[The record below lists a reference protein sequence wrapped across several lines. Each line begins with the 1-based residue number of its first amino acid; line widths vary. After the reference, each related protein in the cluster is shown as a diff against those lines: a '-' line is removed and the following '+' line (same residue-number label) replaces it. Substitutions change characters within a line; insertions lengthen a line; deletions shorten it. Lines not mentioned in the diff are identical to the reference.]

1 MSTRFLRDR
10 PWPCRAFYEWVFCF
24 FVFFAR
30 YLGFRIFW
38 DIWVVR
44 DPAFPV
50 QKKKRKETHFSK
62 ARQGRIKH
70 MSKISE
76 SISQKR
82 RGHLD
87 FCAVKCKNH
96 GLASWLLGSECVRF
110 WALNLTY
117 HWFYAVCFSNIC
129 VKLCT
134 RMPWSTWK
142 RLCHPLALFMSV
154 SMIPNMWHS
163 SCYCMRHW
171 WLTKI
176 GDLCLNQLVVADPPP
191 PFWLLFC
198 ISCYNWWF

>member
-1 MSTRFLRDR
+1 MQKRNQQNPKWKKRNNTHQQPVSYTHLRAHETRGNLV
-10 PWPCRAFYEWVFCF
+10 CRLLLE
-24 FVFFAR
+24 
-30 YLGFRIFW
+30 
-38 DIWVVR
+38 
-44 DPAFPV
+44 
-50 QKKKRKETHFSK
+50 KKKRKETHFSK

-198 ISCYNWWF
+198 ISCYNWF